1 MHLSWRAS
9 PVSEQILHK
18 EQHWKISPNPESQQE
33 NRNTECSNRSLIH
46 KEESL
51 APSPVFTPE
60 YQIYITEGQAG
71 GVSAGVN
78 LDPPTA
84 VFDNGSGSLR
94 STWWSLASW
103 VVPVLCEHMCIYM
116 YFHICIYSEG
126 EYEPIMCDYGWR
138 LSLIFILP
146 AVCVVTCLLPWK
158 QTTWSQASLCWGNV
172 LGTWK
177 ASGLPPGSIF
187 PSMET
192 GSILR
197 DEGPCCGCLSPS
209 STSISIIF

>member
-1 MHLSWRAS
+1 MHLSWRES

-33 NRNTECSNRSLIH
+33 NRNTKCSNRSLIH

-94 STWWSLASW
+94 STWWSLASS
-103 VVPVLCEHMCIYM
+103 VVPVLCAKSICVS
-116 YFHICIYSEG
+116 ICIFTYAYIPKENMNLLCV
-126 EYEPIMCDYGWR
+126 IMAEDCLWFSFFLR
-138 LSLIFILP
+138 LALLP
-146 AVCVVTCLLPWK
+146 ARL
-158 QTTWSQASLCWGNV
+158 
-172 LGTWK
+172 
-177 ASGLPPGSIF
+177 PGSR
-187 PSMET
+187 PHGVRLLCVGEM
-192 GSILR
+192 
-197 DEGPCCGCLSPS
+197 C
-209 STSISIIF
+209 